1 MGNITSVHMQAC
13 KVGSSET
20 HNLREKQLS
29 YVVPE
34 MSHLNESVI
43 HEHIPEALAR
53 IETTYTEVTGQRMQP
68 TATPL
73 KEAVLVIRDDTTI
86 EQVEKFGE
94 LCRQELGITPIQF
107 HIHRDEGHYD
117 SATKEW
123 KPNLHAHI
131 VFDCTCREHR
141 LVERPAKFSKEMK
154 SKNGKPPTK
163 LIDNYGKIVRLSKA
177 DMSRMQDLASI
188 ATGMERGVP
197 SDKVHLDA
205 QRYKAQVIAEEV
217 KALEQTYNEMQ
228 SANEELVKNNDLLK
242 NSIEEQES
250 TIEKQRAE
258 ISELRTQYDQVSEM
272 VTNTYL
278 DTKEQ
283 ATVTLKEYD
292 KVSGYADE
300 PLKKDAE
307 ELRRDT
313 LRDDSKVL
321 AQRDV
326 PAIYRMLSKLEG
338 SLSKVIIGLSALLD
352 RIKDEVHLQ
361 KAELGRIELQK
372 SVKSAAKTVF
382 DRVTDG
388 LGISPKVRSLS
399 KAVEDSQAQMKDQ
412 ADSYREALTSKDRMI
427 ADLGS
432 EKEKM
437 KEEIRCLSA
446 NGIRLERE
454 NQDLRSNNASLRAT
468 VSDRNLRLQKVL
480 SFIFKHFQPELV
492 EKLAQIGLKDI
503 IGKSNWE
510 RAQEDHERSQRQDIR
525 RGLKM

>member
-1 MGNITSVHMQAC
+1 MQAC

-73 KEAVLVIRDDTTI
+73 KEAVLVIREDTTM

-177 DMSRMQDLASI
+177 DMSRMQDLAAI
-188 ATGMERGVP
+188 ATGMERGIA

-217 KALEQTYNEMQ
+217 KALEQT
-228 SANEELVKNNDLLK
+228 
-242 NSIEEQES
+242 
-250 TIEKQRAE
+250 
-258 ISELRTQYDQVSEM
+258 
-272 VTNTYL
+272 
-278 DTKEQ
+278 
-283 ATVTLKEYD
+283 
-292 KVSGYADE
+292 
-300 PLKKDAE
+300 
-307 ELRRDT
+307 
-313 LRDDSKVL
+313 RDD
-321 AQRDV
+321 
-326 PAIYRMLSKLEG
+326 
-338 SLSKVIIGLSALLD
+338 
-352 RIKDEVHLQ
+352 
-361 KAELGRIELQK
+361 LGY
-372 SVKSAAKTVF
+372 T
-382 DRVTDG
+382 
-388 LGISPKVRSLS
+388 VRSL
-399 KAVEDSQAQMKDQ
+399 EGD
-412 ADSYREALTSKDRMI
+412 I
-427 ADLGS
+427 AAK
-432 EKEKM
+432 EKEM
-437 KEEIRCLSA
+437 KRIDVLSSVKKTITSVFDKA
-446 NGIRLERE
+446 ADGIG
-454 NQDLRSNNASLRAT
+454 
-468 VSDRNLRLQKVL
+468 VSDRVKALEQQVADGQARLDAVTKDSYTKAEVSRMLEEKDNILQRYKTTADQTLNSMQKEINHLKSENRRLLTSLYDAAKILLTRFTSEAISIFEKVGLPGVL
-480 SFIFKHFQPELV
+480 GQRIWDRVKEYEVP
-492 EKLAQIGLKDI
+492 
-503 IGKSNWE
+503 
-510 RAQEDHERSQRQDIR
+510 REDVHQSKGIKR
-525 RGLKM
+525 

>member
-1 MGNITSVHMQAC
+1 MQAC
-13 KVGSSET
+13 KVGSSEI

-68 TATPL
+68 AATPL
-73 KEAVLVIRDDTTI
+73 KEAVLVIREDTTM

-188 ATGMERGVP
+188 ATGMERGVA

-217 KALEQTYNEMQ
+217 KALEQT
-228 SANEELVKNNDLLK
+228 
-242 NSIEEQES
+242 
-250 TIEKQRAE
+250 
-258 ISELRTQYDQVSEM
+258 
-272 VTNTYL
+272 
-278 DTKEQ
+278 
-283 ATVTLKEYD
+283 
-292 KVSGYADE
+292 
-300 PLKKDAE
+300 
-307 ELRRDT
+307 RDN
-313 LRDDSKVL
+313 
-321 AQRDV
+321 
-326 PAIYRMLSKLEG
+326 
-338 SLSKVIIGLSALLD
+338 
-352 RIKDEVHLQ
+352 
-361 KAELGRIELQK
+361 LGH
-372 SVKSAAKTVF
+372 T
-382 DRVTDG
+382 
-388 LGISPKVRSLS
+388 VRSL
-399 KAVEDSQAQMKDQ
+399 EGD
-412 ADSYREALTSKDRMI
+412 I
-427 ADLGS
+427 AAK
-432 EKEKM
+432 EKEM
-437 KEEIRCLSA
+437 KRIDVLSSVKKTITSVFDKA
-446 NGIRLERE
+446 ADGIG
-454 NQDLRSNNASLRAT
+454 
-468 VSDRNLRLQKVL
+468 VSDRVKALEQQVADGQARLDAVTKDSYTKAEVSRMLEEKDNVLQRYKTTADQTLNSMQKEINHLKSENRRLLTSLYDAAKILLTRFSSEAISIFEKMGLPGVL
-480 SFIFKHFQPELV
+480 
-492 EKLAQIGLKDI
+492 G
-503 IGKSNWE
+503 
-510 RAQEDHERSQRQDIR
+510 QRIWDRVKEYEVPREEVHQSKGIKR
-525 RGLKM
+525 

>member
-1 MGNITSVHMQAC
+1 MQAC

-43 HEHIPEALAR
+43 NEHIPDALAR
-53 IETTYTEVTGQRMQP
+53 IEAKYTEVTGQRMQP

-188 ATGMERGVP
+188 ATGMERGVA
-197 SDKVHLDA
+197 SDKVHIDA

-217 KALEQTYNEMQ
+217 KALEQ
-228 SANEELVKNNDLLK
+228 A
-242 NSIEEQES
+242 
-250 TIEKQRAE
+250 
-258 ISELRTQYDQVSEM
+258 
-272 VTNTYL
+272 
-278 DTKEQ
+278 
-283 ATVTLKEYD
+283 
-292 KVSGYADE
+292 
-300 PLKKDAE
+300 
-307 ELRRDT
+307 
-313 LRDDSKVL
+313 RDD
-321 AQRDV
+321 
-326 PAIYRMLSKLEG
+326 
-338 SLSKVIIGLSALLD
+338 
-352 RIKDEVHLQ
+352 
-361 KAELGRIELQK
+361 LGH
-372 SVKSAAKTVF
+372 T
-382 DRVTDG
+382 
-388 LGISPKVRSLS
+388 VRSL
-399 KAVEDSQAQMKDQ
+399 EGD
-412 ADSYREALTSKDRMI
+412 I
-427 ADLGS
+427 AAK
-432 EKEKM
+432 EKEM
-437 KEEIRCLSA
+437 KRIDILSSVKKTITSVFDKA
-446 NGIRLERE
+446 ADGIG
-454 NQDLRSNNASLRAT
+454 
-468 VSDRNLRLQKVL
+468 VSDRVKALEQQVADGQARLNAVTKG
-480 SFIFKHFQPELV
+480 FIY
-492 EKLAQIGLKDI
+492 
-503 IGKSNWE
+503 
-510 RAQEDHERSQRQDIR
+510 
-525 RGLKM
+525 

>member
-1 MGNITSVHMQAC
+1 MQAC

-53 IETTYTEVTGQRMQP
+53 IEAKYTEVTGQKMQP

-73 KEAVLVIRDDTTI
+73 KEAVLVIREDTTM

-188 ATGMERGVP
+188 ATGMERGVA

-217 KALEQTYNEMQ
+217 KVLVQTRDDLGHAVRSLEGDIAAKEKEMKRIDVLSSVKKTITSVFDKAVDGIGVSDRVKALEQ
-228 SANEELVKNNDLLK
+228 
-242 NSIEEQES
+242 
-250 TIEKQRAE
+250 
-258 ISELRTQYDQVSEM
+258 QVADGQAR
-272 VTNTYL
+272 L
-278 DTKEQ
+278 D
-283 ATVTLKEYD
+283 AV
-292 KVSGYADE
+292 
-300 PLKKDAE
+300 KKDSYTKAE
-307 ELRRDT
+307 V
-313 LRDDSKVL
+313 S
-321 AQRDV
+321 
-326 PAIYRMLSKLEG
+326 RMLEEKDNVLHRYKTTTDQTLNSMQKEINHLKSENRR
-338 SLSKVIIGLSALLD
+338 LLTSIYD
-352 RIKDEVHLQ
+352 
-361 KAELGRIELQK
+361 
-372 SVKSAAKTVF
+372 AAKTLLTRFTSEAISIFEKVGLPGVLGQRIW
-382 DRVTDG
+382 DRVKEYEVQREEPRSSK
-388 LGISPKVRSLS
+388 GIK
-399 KAVEDSQAQMKDQ
+399 Q
-412 ADSYREALTSKDRMI
+412 
-427 ADLGS
+427 
-432 EKEKM
+432 
-437 KEEIRCLSA
+437 
-446 NGIRLERE
+446 
-454 NQDLRSNNASLRAT
+454 
-468 VSDRNLRLQKVL
+468 
-480 SFIFKHFQPELV
+480 
-492 EKLAQIGLKDI
+492 
-503 IGKSNWE
+503 
-510 RAQEDHERSQRQDIR
+510 
-525 RGLKM
+525 

>member
-1 MGNITSVHMQAC
+1 MQAC

-53 IETTYTEVTGQRMQP
+53 IETTYTEVTGQKMQP

-73 KEAVLVIRDDTTI
+73 KEAVLVIREDTTM

-188 ATGMERGVP
+188 ATGMERGVA

-217 KALEQTYNEMQ
+217 KALEQ
-228 SANEELVKNNDLLK
+228 ACDDLGH
-242 NSIEEQES
+242 
-250 TIEKQRAE
+250 T
-258 ISELRTQYDQVSEM
+258 
-272 VTNTYL
+272 
-278 DTKEQ
+278 
-283 ATVTLKEYD
+283 
-292 KVSGYADE
+292 
-300 PLKKDAE
+300 
-307 ELRRDT
+307 
-313 LRDDSKVL
+313 
-321 AQRDV
+321 
-326 PAIYRMLSKLEG
+326 
-338 SLSKVIIGLSALLD
+338 
-352 RIKDEVHLQ
+352 
-361 KAELGRIELQK
+361 
-372 SVKSAAKTVF
+372 
-382 DRVTDG
+382 
-388 LGISPKVRSLS
+388 VRSL
-399 KAVEDSQAQMKDQ
+399 EGD
-412 ADSYREALTSKDRMI
+412 I
-427 ADLGS
+427 AAK
-432 EKEKM
+432 EKEM
-437 KEEIRCLSA
+437 KRIDILSSVKKTITSVFDKA
-446 NGIRLERE
+446 ADGIG
-454 NQDLRSNNASLRAT
+454 
-468 VSDRNLRLQKVL
+468 VSDRVKALEQQVANGQARLDSVTKDSYTKAEVSRMLEEKDNVLQRYKTTADQTLNRMQKEINHLKSENRRLLTSLYDAAKILLTRFTSEAISIFEKVGLPDVL
-480 SFIFKHFQPELV
+480 GQRIWDRVKEYEVQREEP
-492 EKLAQIGLKDI
+492 
-503 IGKSNWE
+503 
-510 RAQEDHERSQRQDIR
+510 RSSKGIKQ
-525 RGLKM
+525 

>member
-154 SKNGKPPTK
+154 SKNGKQPTK

-188 ATGMERGVP
+188 ATGMERGVA

-217 KALEQTYNEMQ
+217 KVLEQTRDELGHTVRSLEGDIAAKEKEMKGIDVLSSVKKTITSVFDKAADGIGVSDRVKALEQEVADGQARLDAVIKDSYTKAEVSRMLAEKDNVLQRYKTTADQTLNSMQ
-228 SANEELVKNNDLLK
+228 KEINHLKSENRRLLT
-242 NSIEEQES
+242 SIYDAAKILLTRFTSEAIS
-250 TIEKQRAE
+250 IFEKVGLPGVLGQR
-258 ISELRTQYDQVSEM
+258 IWDRV
-272 VTNTYL
+272 
-278 DTKEQ
+278 
-283 ATVTLKEYD
+283 KEYE
-292 KVSGYADE
+292 A
-300 PLKKDAE
+300 P
-307 ELRRDT
+307 
-313 LRDDSKVL
+313 
-321 AQRDV
+321 
-326 PAIYRMLSKLEG
+326 
-338 SLSKVIIGLSALLD
+338 
-352 RIKDEVHLQ
+352 
-361 KAELGRIELQK
+361 
-372 SVKSAAKTVF
+372 
-382 DRVTDG
+382 
-388 LGISPKVRSLS
+388 
-399 KAVEDSQAQMKDQ
+399 
-412 ADSYREALTSKDRMI
+412 RE
-427 ADLGS
+427 DLGQ
-432 EKEKM
+432 K
-437 KEEIRCLSA
+437 
-446 NGIRLERE
+446 NGRG
-454 NQDLRSNNASLRAT
+454 T
-468 VSDRNLRLQKVL
+468 
-480 SFIFKHFQPELV
+480 
-492 EKLAQIGLKDI
+492 KL
-503 IGKSNWE
+503 
-510 RAQEDHERSQRQDIR
+510 
-525 RGLKM
+525 

>member
-1 MGNITSVHMQAC
+1 MQAC

-43 HEHIPEALAR
+43 HEHIPDALAR
-53 IETTYTEVTGQRMQP
+53 IEAKYTEVTGQRMQP

-188 ATGMERGVP
+188 ATGMERGVA

-217 KALEQTYNEMQ
+217 KALEQT
-228 SANEELVKNNDLLK
+228 
-242 NSIEEQES
+242 
-250 TIEKQRAE
+250 
-258 ISELRTQYDQVSEM
+258 
-272 VTNTYL
+272 
-278 DTKEQ
+278 
-283 ATVTLKEYD
+283 
-292 KVSGYADE
+292 
-300 PLKKDAE
+300 
-307 ELRRDT
+307 
-313 LRDDSKVL
+313 RDD
-321 AQRDV
+321 
-326 PAIYRMLSKLEG
+326 
-338 SLSKVIIGLSALLD
+338 
-352 RIKDEVHLQ
+352 
-361 KAELGRIELQK
+361 LGY
-372 SVKSAAKTVF
+372 T
-382 DRVTDG
+382 
-388 LGISPKVRSLS
+388 VRSL
-399 KAVEDSQAQMKDQ
+399 EGD
-412 ADSYREALTSKDRMI
+412 I
-427 ADLGS
+427 AAK
-432 EKEKM
+432 EKEM
-437 KEEIRCLSA
+437 KRIDILSSVKKTITSVFDKA
-446 NGIRLERE
+446 ADGIG
-454 NQDLRSNNASLRAT
+454 
-468 VSDRNLRLQKVL
+468 VSDRVKALEQQVADGQARLDAVTKDSYTKAEVSRMLEEKDNILQRYKTTADQTLNSMQKEINHLKSENRRLLTSLYDAAKILLTRFTSEAISIFEKVGLPDVL
-480 SFIFKHFQPELV
+480 GQRIWDRVKEYEAPREDLGQKNGRGT
-492 EKLAQIGLKDI
+492 KL
-503 IGKSNWE
+503 
-510 RAQEDHERSQRQDIR
+510 
-525 RGLKM
+525 

>member
-1 MGNITSVHMQAC
+1 MQAC
-13 KVGSSET
+13 KVGPSET

-53 IETTYTEVTGQRMQP
+53 IEAKYTEVTGQKMQP

-73 KEAVLVIRDDTTI
+73 KEAVLVIREDTTM

-188 ATGMERGVP
+188 ATGMERGVA

-217 KALEQTYNEMQ
+217 KALEQT
-228 SANEELVKNNDLLK
+228 LDDLGHTVR
-242 NSIEEQES
+242 SIEGY
-250 TIEKQRAE
+250 IAAKEK
-258 ISELRTQYDQVSEM
+258 EM
-272 VTNTYL
+272 KRI
-278 DTKEQ
+278 D
-283 ATVTLKEYD
+283 
-292 KVSGYADE
+292 
-300 PLKKDAE
+300 
-307 ELRRDT
+307 
-313 LRDDSKVL
+313 VL
-321 AQRDV
+321 
-326 PAIYRMLSKLEG
+326 S
-338 SLSKVIIGLSALLD
+338 
-352 RIKDEVHLQ
+352 
-361 KAELGRIELQK
+361 
-372 SVKSAAKTVF
+372 SVKKTITSVF
-382 DRVTDG
+382 DKAADG
-388 LGISPKVRSLS
+388 IG
-399 KAVEDSQAQMKDQ
+399 
-412 ADSYREALTSKDRMI
+412 
-427 ADLGS
+427 
-432 EKEKM
+432 
-437 KEEIRCLSA
+437 
-446 NGIRLERE
+446 
-454 NQDLRSNNASLRAT
+454 
-468 VSDRNLRLQKVL
+468 VSDRVKALEQQVADGQAILDAVTKDSYTKAEVSRMLEEKDNILQRYKTTADQTLNSMQKEINHLKSENRRLLTSLYDAAKILLTRFTSEAISIFEKVGLPDVLGQRIWDRVKEYEAPREDLGQKN
-480 SFIFKHFQPELV
+480 
-492 EKLAQIGLKDI
+492 
-503 IGKSNWE
+503 GK
-510 RAQEDHERSQRQDIR
+510 
-525 RGLKM
+525 GMKM

>member
-1 MGNITSVHMQAC
+1 MQAC
-13 KVGSSET
+13 KVGSSEI

-53 IETTYTEVTGQRMQP
+53 IEAKYTEVTGQKMQP

-73 KEAVLVIRDDTTI
+73 KEAVLVIREDTTM

-188 ATGMERGVP
+188 ATGMERGVA

-217 KALEQTYNEMQ
+217 KALEQ
-228 SANEELVKNNDLLK
+228 ACDDLGH
-242 NSIEEQES
+242 
-250 TIEKQRAE
+250 T
-258 ISELRTQYDQVSEM
+258 
-272 VTNTYL
+272 
-278 DTKEQ
+278 
-283 ATVTLKEYD
+283 
-292 KVSGYADE
+292 
-300 PLKKDAE
+300 
-307 ELRRDT
+307 
-313 LRDDSKVL
+313 
-321 AQRDV
+321 
-326 PAIYRMLSKLEG
+326 
-338 SLSKVIIGLSALLD
+338 
-352 RIKDEVHLQ
+352 
-361 KAELGRIELQK
+361 
-372 SVKSAAKTVF
+372 
-382 DRVTDG
+382 
-388 LGISPKVRSLS
+388 VRSL
-399 KAVEDSQAQMKDQ
+399 EGD
-412 ADSYREALTSKDRMI
+412 I
-427 ADLGS
+427 AAK
-432 EKEKM
+432 EKEM
-437 KEEIRCLSA
+437 KRIDILSSVKKTITSVFDKA
-446 NGIRLERE
+446 ADGIG
-454 NQDLRSNNASLRAT
+454 
-468 VSDRNLRLQKVL
+468 VSDRVKALEQQVANGQARLDSVTKDSYTKAEVSRMLEEKDNVLQRYKTTADQTLNRMQKEINHLKSENRRLLTSLYDAAKILLTRFTSEAISIFEKVGLPDVL
-480 SFIFKHFQPELV
+480 GQRIWDRVKEYEVQREEP
-492 EKLAQIGLKDI
+492 
-503 IGKSNWE
+503 
-510 RAQEDHERSQRQDIR
+510 RSSKGIKQ
-525 RGLKM
+525 

>member
-1 MGNITSVHMQAC
+1 MQAC

-53 IETTYTEVTGQRMQP
+53 IETTYTEVTGQRMKP

-86 EQVEKFGE
+86 VQVEKFGE

-188 ATGMERGVP
+188 ATGMERGVA

-217 KALEQTYNEMQ
+217 KVLEQTRDELGHTVRSLEGDIAAKEKEMKRIDVLSSVKKTITSVFDKAADDIGVSDRVKALEQQ
-228 SANEELVKNNDLLK
+228 VADGQARLDAVKKDSYTK
-242 NSIEEQES
+242 
-250 TIEKQRAE
+250 AE
-258 ISELRTQYDQVSEM
+258 VSRM
-272 VTNTYL
+272 
-278 DTKEQ
+278 
-283 ATVTLKEYD
+283 LKEKDNLLQRYKTTADQTLNSMQKEINHLKSENRRLLTSLYD
-292 KVSGYADE
+292 
-300 PLKKDAE
+300 
-307 ELRRDT
+307 
-313 LRDDSKVL
+313 
-321 AQRDV
+321 
-326 PAIYRMLSKLEG
+326 
-338 SLSKVIIGLSALLD
+338 
-352 RIKDEVHLQ
+352 
-361 KAELGRIELQK
+361 
-372 SVKSAAKTVF
+372 AAKILLTRFTSEAISIFEKVGLPGVLGQRIW
-382 DRVTDG
+382 DRVKEYEA
-388 LGISPKVRSLS
+388 P
-399 KAVEDSQAQMKDQ
+399 
-412 ADSYREALTSKDRMI
+412 RE
-427 ADLGS
+427 DLGQ
-432 EKEKM
+432 K
-437 KEEIRCLSA
+437 
-446 NGIRLERE
+446 NGRG
-454 NQDLRSNNASLRAT
+454 T
-468 VSDRNLRLQKVL
+468 
-480 SFIFKHFQPELV
+480 
-492 EKLAQIGLKDI
+492 KL
-503 IGKSNWE
+503 
-510 RAQEDHERSQRQDIR
+510 
-525 RGLKM
+525 

>member
-13 KVGSSET
+13 KVGSSEV

-29 YVVPE
+29 YVIPE

-68 TATPL
+68 AATPL
-73 KEAVLVIRDDTTI
+73 KEAVLVIREDTTM

-188 ATGMERGVP
+188 ATGMERGVA

-217 KALEQTYNEMQ
+217 KVLEQTRDELGHTVRSFEGDIAAKEKEMKRIDVLSSVKKTITSVFDKAADDIGVSDRVKALEQQ
-228 SANEELVKNNDLLK
+228 VADGQARLDAVKKDSYTK
-242 NSIEEQES
+242 
-250 TIEKQRAE
+250 AE
-258 ISELRTQYDQVSEM
+258 VSRM
-272 VTNTYL
+272 
-278 DTKEQ
+278 
-283 ATVTLKEYD
+283 LKEKDNLLQRY
-292 KVSGYADE
+292 KTTADQTLNSMQKE
-300 PLKKDAE
+300 INHLKSE
-307 ELRRDT
+307 NRR
-313 LRDDSKVL
+313 L
-321 AQRDV
+321 
-326 PAIYRMLSKLEG
+326 
-338 SLSKVIIGLSALLD
+338 
-352 RIKDEVHLQ
+352 
-361 KAELGRIELQK
+361 
-372 SVKSAAKTVF
+372 
-382 DRVTDG
+382 
-388 LGISPKVRSLS
+388 
-399 KAVEDSQAQMKDQ
+399 
-412 ADSYREALTSKDRMI
+412 LTSLYDAARILLTRFTSEAISIFEKVGLPEVLGQRI
-427 ADLGS
+427 WNKVKEYEAPREDLGQ
-432 EKEKM
+432 KNGRGM
-437 KEEIRCLSA
+437 KL
-446 NGIRLERE
+446 
-454 NQDLRSNNASLRAT
+454 
-468 VSDRNLRLQKVL
+468 
-480 SFIFKHFQPELV
+480 
-492 EKLAQIGLKDI
+492 
-503 IGKSNWE
+503 
-510 RAQEDHERSQRQDIR
+510 
-525 RGLKM
+525 

>member
-1 MGNITSVHMQAC
+1 MQAC

-73 KEAVLVIRDDTTI
+73 KEAVLVIREDTTM

-154 SKNGKPPTK
+154 STNGKPPTK

-177 DMSRMQDLASI
+177 DMSRMQDLAAI
-188 ATGMERGVP
+188 ATGMQRGVA

-217 KALEQTYNEMQ
+217 KVLEQTRDELGHTVQSIEGDIAAKEKEMKRIDILSSVKKTITSVFDKAADGIGVSDRVKALEQQVADGQTRLDAVTKDSYTKAEVSRMLEEKDNVLQRYKTTADQTLNRMQ
-228 SANEELVKNNDLLK
+228 KEINHLKSENRRLLTSLYDAAK
-242 NSIEEQES
+242 ILLTRFTSEAISIF
-250 TIEKQRAE
+250 EKVGLPGVLGQWIWDR
-258 ISELRTQYDQVSEM
+258 V
-272 VTNTYL
+272 
-278 DTKEQ
+278 
-283 ATVTLKEYD
+283 KEYEVPRED
-292 KVSGYADE
+292 VHQ
-300 PLKKDAE
+300 
-307 ELRRDT
+307 
-313 LRDDSKVL
+313 SK
-321 AQRDV
+321 
-326 PAIYRMLSKLEG
+326 G
-338 SLSKVIIGLSALLD
+338 
-352 RIKDEVHLQ
+352 IK
-361 KAELGRIELQK
+361 R
-372 SVKSAAKTVF
+372 
-382 DRVTDG
+382 
-388 LGISPKVRSLS
+388 
-399 KAVEDSQAQMKDQ
+399 
-412 ADSYREALTSKDRMI
+412 
-427 ADLGS
+427 
-432 EKEKM
+432 
-437 KEEIRCLSA
+437 
-446 NGIRLERE
+446 
-454 NQDLRSNNASLRAT
+454 
-468 VSDRNLRLQKVL
+468 
-480 SFIFKHFQPELV
+480 
-492 EKLAQIGLKDI
+492 
-503 IGKSNWE
+503 
-510 RAQEDHERSQRQDIR
+510 
-525 RGLKM
+525 

>member
-1 MGNITSVHMQAC
+1 MQAC

-68 TATPL
+68 AATPL
-73 KEAVLVIRDDTTI
+73 KEAVLVIREDTTM

-188 ATGMERGVP
+188 ATGMERGVA

-217 KALEQTYNEMQ
+217 KALEQT
-228 SANEELVKNNDLLK
+228 
-242 NSIEEQES
+242 
-250 TIEKQRAE
+250 
-258 ISELRTQYDQVSEM
+258 
-272 VTNTYL
+272 
-278 DTKEQ
+278 
-283 ATVTLKEYD
+283 
-292 KVSGYADE
+292 
-300 PLKKDAE
+300 
-307 ELRRDT
+307 
-313 LRDDSKVL
+313 RDD
-321 AQRDV
+321 
-326 PAIYRMLSKLEG
+326 
-338 SLSKVIIGLSALLD
+338 
-352 RIKDEVHLQ
+352 
-361 KAELGRIELQK
+361 LGH
-372 SVKSAAKTVF
+372 T
-382 DRVTDG
+382 
-388 LGISPKVRSLS
+388 VRSL
-399 KAVEDSQAQMKDQ
+399 EGD
-412 ADSYREALTSKDRMI
+412 I
-427 ADLGS
+427 AAK
-432 EKEKM
+432 EKEM
-437 KEEIRCLSA
+437 KRIDVLSSVKKTITSVFDKA
-446 NGIRLERE
+446 ADGIG
-454 NQDLRSNNASLRAT
+454 
-468 VSDRNLRLQKVL
+468 VSDRVKALEQQVADGQARLDAVKKDSYTKAEVSRMLKEKDNLLQRYKTTADQTLNSMQKEINHLKSENRRLLTSLYDAAKILLTRFTSEAISIFEKV
-480 SFIFKHFQPELV
+480 
-492 EKLAQIGLKDI
+492 GLPGVLGQRIWDRVK
-503 IGKSNWE
+503 E
-510 RAQEDHERSQRQDIR
+510 YEVQREEPRSSKGIKQ
-525 RGLKM
+525 

>member
-1 MGNITSVHMQAC
+1 MQAC
-13 KVGSSET
+13 KVGSSEV

-68 TATPL
+68 AATPL
-73 KEAVLVIRDDTTI
+73 KEAVLVIREDTTM

-188 ATGMERGVP
+188 ATGMERGVA

-217 KALEQTYNEMQ
+217 KALEQT
-228 SANEELVKNNDLLK
+228 
-242 NSIEEQES
+242 
-250 TIEKQRAE
+250 
-258 ISELRTQYDQVSEM
+258 
-272 VTNTYL
+272 
-278 DTKEQ
+278 
-283 ATVTLKEYD
+283 
-292 KVSGYADE
+292 
-300 PLKKDAE
+300 
-307 ELRRDT
+307 RDN
-313 LRDDSKVL
+313 
-321 AQRDV
+321 
-326 PAIYRMLSKLEG
+326 
-338 SLSKVIIGLSALLD
+338 
-352 RIKDEVHLQ
+352 
-361 KAELGRIELQK
+361 LGH
-372 SVKSAAKTVF
+372 T
-382 DRVTDG
+382 
-388 LGISPKVRSLS
+388 VRSL
-399 KAVEDSQAQMKDQ
+399 EGD
-412 ADSYREALTSKDRMI
+412 I
-427 ADLGS
+427 AAK
-432 EKEKM
+432 EKEM
-437 KEEIRCLSA
+437 KRIDVLSSVKKTITSVFDKA
-446 NGIRLERE
+446 ADGIG
-454 NQDLRSNNASLRAT
+454 
-468 VSDRNLRLQKVL
+468 VSDRVKALEQQVADGQARLDAVTKDSYTKAEVSRMLEEKDNILQRYKTTADQTLNSMQKEINHLKSENRRLLTSLYYAAKILLTRFTSEAKSIFEKVGLPGVL
-480 SFIFKHFQPELV
+480 GQRIWDRVKEYEAP
-492 EKLAQIGLKDI
+492 
-503 IGKSNWE
+503 
-510 RAQEDHERSQRQDIR
+510 REDVHQSKGIKR
-525 RGLKM
+525 